1 MAEALCVAGPHR
13 TLMSERPT
21 ATAASAGINKIPAM
35 AAEPRVLPLRAPSGE
50 IQWTIVE
57 LQGTLEAKAA
67 SLDGFHLGDL
77 FERRVSVP
85 SRPPRPRRLPAPP
98 RNC

>member
-1 MAEALCVAGPHR
+1 
-13 TLMSERPT
+13 MS
-21 ATAASAGINKIPAM
+21 
-35 AAEPRVLPLRAPSGE
+35 AEPRVLPLRAPSGE

-57 LQGTLEAKAA
+57 LQGTIEAKAA

-85 SRPPRPRRLPAPP
+85 RRPPPP
-98 RNC
+98 RSSTEFLTPARRALCGSGSARAKCRERGFG